1 MSFADTLQAKKPIL
15 RLGRVRLR
23 FDVHMLVGEY
33 VPPLGWRRF
42 APELAMLVSAS
53 AAVLTLTLLL
63 LSESSGAAYPLGAL
77 AILAALA
84 TVRLELQK
92 RARQGFVFNYATRTL
107 RIDRATPLLGSV
119 RTLLIPFSGIAEAG
133 VTQPRPG
140 RYALEVELKPGE
152 HHPGG
157 VEVLLRD
164 IPPSQLDELFRI
176 SEMARAAFGLVP
188 PPEDG
193 LP

>member
-42 APELAMLVSAS
+42 APELTLLISAS
-53 AAVLTLTLLL
+53 AAVGSLTLLL
-63 LSESSGAAYPLGAL
+63 LSEASGAAYPLGAV

-84 TVRLELQK
+84 TVRLELQQ

-107 RIDRATPLLGSV
+107 RIDRATRLLGSV

-140 RYALEVELKPGE
+140 RYALEVELKTGENRPGR
-152 HHPGG
+152 

-164 IPPSQLDELFRI
+164 IPPSQLEELFRI

-188 PPEDG
+188 PPGDG
-193 LP
+193 PP